1 MRDTLGQ
8 SVQHAIE
15 SILAPDMKELKD
27 AVSALETRIDH
38 LESSLTRQ
46 FEEYFQAI
54 MKAIVTP

>member
-1 MRDTLGQ
+1 MHDPLGQ
-8 SVQHAIE
+8 SVQHAVQ

-38 LESSLTRQ
+38 LELRLTRQ

-54 MKAIVTP
+54 MKAIVAP